1 MQVRLVD
8 EDTAIAAQ
16 PPALPALG
24 TPGSPHLTLI
34 PVPVR
39 RDHLPE
45 DWTVV
50 GPVLVAGRTLDR
62 VVVGP
67 NGVFAVSLDP
77 DPRPAILAADGLF
90 RSGKRV
96 TAQVK
101 QALAAAFGLRR
112 ALAAAGMD
120 VFPYPV
126 LVIRGADGMLG
137 RLRVVPPGCLAS
149 AVWRHPGRPLLR
161 SERARVLAA
170 VQHPATS

>member
-1 MQVRLVD
+1 M
-8 EDTAIAAQ
+8 AAQ
-16 PPALPALG
+16 LPALPAVEA
-24 TPGSPHLTLI
+24 PPAPYLTL
-34 PVPVR
+34 VEAPVR

-45 DWTVV
+45 DWTMV
-50 GPVLVAGRTLDR
+50 GPVLVAGGTLDR

-77 DPRPAILAADGLF
+77 DPRPATLAAEGLF
-90 RSGKRV
+90 RGGRRV

-101 QALAAAFGLRR
+101 QALAAAFDLRR
-112 ALAAAGMD
+112 VLAAAGSD

-126 LVIRGADGMLG
+126 LVTRGADGLLG